1 MKYSGKLE
9 LTWVNKDKET
19 QIEPRILIEKKE
31 FSYGDVDSENL
42 LIHGDNL
49 IALKALESEYFGK
62 VKAKKDVRNEEV
74 LEKAKVGIRWCKY
87 ASTCDPDKKKWHYLL
102 VADDVIEEGNS
113 LKHTLGLAESI
124 GE

>member
-19 QIEPRILIEKKE
+19 KIEPRILIE
-31 FSYGDVDSENL
+31 
-42 LIHGDNL
+42 
-49 IALKALESEYFGK
+49 

-87 ASTCDPDKKKWHYLL
+87 ASTCDPDKKNWHYLL

>member
-19 QIEPRILIEKKE
+19 QIKPRIL
-31 FSYGDVDSENL
+31 
-42 LIHGDNL
+42 
-49 IALKALESEYFGK
+49 
-62 VKAKKDVRNEEV
+62 
-74 LEKAKVGIRWCKY
+74 
-87 ASTCDPDKKKWHYLL
+87 
-102 VADDVIEEGNS
+102 IEEGNS

>member
-9 LTWVNKDKET
+9 LTWVNKEKELN
-19 QIEPRILIEKKE
+19 IEPRILVEDKTK
-31 FSYGDVDSENL
+31 SYSDPNSENM

-49 IALKALESEYFGK
+49 IALKALEIDY
-62 VKAKKDVRNEEV
+62 
-74 LEKAKVGIRWCKY
+74 LEKIQCIY
-87 ASTCDPDKKKWHYLL
+87 IDPPYNTGSAFENYL